1 MIDLLAVCVVCTAGV
16 PTQQSG
22 IPSGDSLLDFP
33 PRGLDITALNSRLC
47 NDTLPRNQ
55 SKKLDG
61 KQKTFV
67 VLKILAICELEPLN
81 RITSL
86 RYVSSSLTRQFDCF
100 HCLQRRL
107 WSSAERG
114 RFQPESGFTVSLS
127 AWWSAY
133 WLTNFSV
140 FTTLLIYFWKK
151 SAHMKQ
157 RKWHC
162 CSKNNL
168 FCKI

>member
-1 MIDLLAVCVVCTAGV
+1 MIDLLAVCVACTAGV

-100 HCLQRRL
+100 HWVQHVLSIFCL
-107 WSSAERG
+107 
-114 RFQPESGFTVSLS
+114 
-127 AWWSAY
+127 
-133 WLTNFSV
+133 FSV
-140 FTTLLIYFWKK
+140 IYLSHDTPEQLHYSHFHSFKPAFRLYAMCWCVLK
-151 SAHMKQ
+151 
-157 RKWHC
+157 
-162 CSKNNL
+162 
-168 FCKI
+168 